1 MCGSE
6 WAAAT
11 PTSPSGV
18 PERKTI
24 RSLEKPAGLRELG
37 FLHKNQAESMFES
50 SDGPSLIILS
60 AFGHFPTSSSPSE
73 TAQRSKKER
82 PTLAE
87 ARL

>member
-1 MCGSE
+1 
-6 WAAAT
+6 
-11 PTSPSGV
+11 V
-18 PERKTI
+18 
-24 RSLEKPAGLRELG
+24 
-37 FLHKNQAESMFES
+37 FES